1 LPAAQE
7 GVPAVYS
14 AGGREYVA
22 IAVGGNGLFT
32 QFLKQPEPG
41 PGQYIVFALGETPK

>member
-1 LPAAQE
+1 VAAQE

-22 IAVGGNGLFT
+22 VAVGGNGLFS
-32 QFLKQPEPG
+32 QNLKLPDPG
-41 PGQYIVFALGETPK
+41 PAQYIVFALGETPK